1 MECACALGAL
11 RLRTTAPT
19 SLFLPGT
26 AGTTETWLRGEGRKG
41 RAENVD
47 QMGVAWHWGRGPDL
61 KLKALH
67 LGAPVRSWCLQLPWL
82 NLKGVLAWELKHSTL
97 AP

>member
-1 MECACALGAL
+1 MLIKWAWLGTGGGAL
-11 RLRTTAPT
+11 
-19 SLFLPGT
+19 
-26 AGTTETWLRGEGRKG
+26 
-41 RAENVD
+41 
-47 QMGVAWHWGRGPDL
+47 DL

-82 NLKGVLAWELKHSTL
+82 NLKGVLVWELQHSAL